1 MRGSEQVELTPGKKL
16 VRALLV
22 GFLLAIPIFAVW
34 LMISDRQS
42 QSARARQSIA
52 AGWGG
57 PQTIAGPELSIPF
70 KQTVN
75 TTEQVNG
82 TAVTHTATIDRRL
95 ILAPSGV
102 DAATVLLPE
111 RRSRSIYDV
120 VIYRAQTRG
129 RALFQLPSDLATL
142 GVQPGSLQLARA
154 EIRFGVSDARGLSAN
169 PDVRVGGIKL
179 PLGPG
184 GGTSLVGSGFY
195 APIDLTRV
203 DPATLAVDFNFTLR
217 GNGSIAMAPR
227 AGDTAWKISS
237 PWSNPSFAG
246 GFLPDDRN
254 VSPKGFEASYRI
266 GNLALGRSLL
276 FVEGTEAAASK
287 EAADGG
293 GYSGGHPDPAVAA
306 DDAQV
311 ASIALMEPV
320 DLYSQVDRATKYGFL
335 FVGFTF
341 LAYLLFD
348 VIGGVRVATV
358 EYLLAGAGLVL
369 FFVLLLA
376 FAEVI
381 GFTPAYI
388 LAALAITGLNT
399 AYSAA
404 VLKSWRRAGV
414 IGAILAAL
422 YAVLYVLLSLEAYS
436 LLIGA
441 LLLFAALAGTMYVT
455 RRLDWAG
462 VRGGEV
468 ED

>member
-1 MRGSEQVELTPGKKL
+1 MRGSDQVELTPGKKF

-34 LMISDRQS
+34 LMIGDRQS

-82 TAVTHTATIDRRL
+82 TAVTHTTTIDRRL
-95 ILAPSGV
+95 ILAPSGI

-129 RALFQLPSDLATL
+129 RALFQLPSDLASL
-142 GVQPGSLQLARA
+142 GVQPGTLEPARA

-169 PDVRVGGIKL
+169 PDIRVGGTKL

-195 APIDLTRV
+195 APIDLTNV
-203 DPATLAVDFNFTLR
+203 DPARLAVDFNFTLR

-246 GFLPDDRN
+246 GFLPDDRK
-254 VSPKGFEASYRI
+254 VSPKGFEARYRI

-276 FVEGTEAAASK
+276 FVEGT
-287 EAADGG
+287 
-293 GYSGGHPDPAVAA
+293 
-306 DDAQV
+306 DDAKTSTQGAIISGV
-311 ASIALMEPV
+311 VSAPPIEQPDAQIASVALMEPV

-468 ED
+468 AEG

>member
-1 MRGSEQVELTPGKKL
+1 MDEPSPSKKFL
-16 VRALLV
+16 RALLV
-22 GFLLAIPIFAVW
+22 GFLLAIPIFSVW
-34 LMISDRQS
+34 LLVYDRQS
-42 QSARARQSIA
+42 QSSEARASIA

-57 PQTIAGPELSIPF
+57 PQVIAGPELSIPF

-82 TAVTHTATIDRRL
+82 AAVTHTATIDRRL
-95 ILAPSGV
+95 VLAPSGV
-102 DAATVLLPE
+102 DAATSLAPE

-129 RALFQLPSDLATL
+129 RAMFELPADLTSL
-142 GVQPGSLQLARA
+142 GVQPGTLELARA
-154 EIRFGVSDARGLSAN
+154 ELRFGVSDARGLSAN
-169 PDVRVGGIKL
+169 PDIRVRGQKL
-179 PLGPG
+179 ALGPG
-184 GGTSLVGSGFY
+184 GGTSLVPTGFY
-195 APIDLTRV
+195 APIDLTKV
-203 DPATLAVDFNFTLR
+203 DPAQLAVDFAFTLR
-217 GNGSIAMAPR
+217 GNGSIALGPR
-227 AGDTAWKISS
+227 AGDTAWTVSS
-237 PWSNPSFAG
+237 AWSNPSFGG
-246 GFLPDDRN
+246 GFLPD
-254 VSPKGFEASYRI
+254 SHPMTKAGFEARYRI

-276 FVEGTEAAASK
+276 FVEG
-287 EAADGG
+287 
-293 GYSGGHPDPAVAA
+293 A
-306 DDAQV
+306 DDSARAAPLSADPV
-311 ASIALMEPV
+311 TNPMIASIALVEPV
-320 DLYSQVDRATKYGFL
+320 DLYSQVNRATKYGFL

-348 VIGGVRVATV
+348 IIGGVRVATI

-381 GFTPAYI
+381 GFTPAYL
-388 LAALAITGLNT
+388 LAAAAITGLNT

-404 VLKSWRRAGV
+404 VLKSWRRAAV

-422 YAVLYVLLSLEAYS
+422 YAVLYVLLSLEAYA

-462 VRGGEV
+462 VRDTGARAEV
-468 ED
+468 

>member
-1 MRGSEQVELTPGKKL
+1 MRGSDQVELTPGKKF

-34 LMISDRQS
+34 LMIGDRQS

-82 TAVTHTATIDRRL
+82 TAVTHTTTIDRRL
-95 ILAPSGV
+95 ILAPSGI

-129 RALFQLPSDLATL
+129 RALFQLPSDLASL
-142 GVQPGSLQLARA
+142 GVQPGTLEPARA

-169 PDVRVGGIKL
+169 PDIRVGGTKL

-195 APIDLTRV
+195 APIDLTKV
-203 DPATLAVDFNFTLR
+203 DPARLAVDFNFTLR

-246 GFLPDDRN
+246 GFLPDDRT
-254 VSPKGFEASYRI
+254 VTPKGFEARYRI

-276 FVEGTEAAASK
+276 FVEGTEAPASK
-287 EAADGG
+287 EAPAAD
-293 GYSGGHPDPAVAA
+293 AA

-468 ED
+468 AEG

>member
-1 MRGSEQVELTPGKKL
+1 MDELTPGKKF

-34 LMISDRQS
+34 LMIGDRQS
-42 QSARARQSIA
+42 QSAWARQSIA

-70 KQTVN
+70 KQSVN
-75 TTEQVNG
+75 TTEQING

-142 GVQPGSLQLARA
+142 GVQPGSLQLDRA
-154 EIRFGVSDARGLSAN
+154 ELRFGISDARGLSGN
-169 PDVRVGGIKL
+169 PDIRVGAAKL
-179 PLGPG
+179 ALGPG
-184 GGTSLVGSGFY
+184 GGTSLVGTGFY
-195 APIDLTRV
+195 APVDLTKTT
-203 DPATLAVDFNFTLR
+203 PANLAVDFSYVLR
-217 GNGSIAMAPR
+217 GNGSLALAPR
-227 AGDTAWKISS
+227 AGDTAWHVRS
-237 PWSNPSFAG
+237 WWTNPSFGG

-287 EAADGG
+287 QAPDAGA
-293 GYSGGHPDPAVAA
+293 YSGGRPDPAAAA

-341 LAYLLFD
+341 Q
-348 VIGGVRVATV
+348 IG
-358 EYLLAGAGLVL
+358 
-369 FFVLLLA
+369 
-376 FAEVI
+376 
-381 GFTPAYI
+381 
-388 LAALAITGLNT
+388 
-399 AYSAA
+399 
-404 VLKSWRRAGV
+404 RAHV
-414 IGAILAAL
+414 
-422 YAVLYVLLSLEAYS
+422 
-436 LLIGA
+436 
-441 LLLFAALAGTMYVT
+441 
-455 RRLDWAG
+455 
-462 VRGGEV
+462 
-468 ED
+468 